1 MSYGGLIKLL
11 GDRLQ
16 EAASGEVMI
25 DAWAWLVL
33 PTFIVVASLIRA
45 ITLYG
50 MTIANNTGIQK
61 SLVDISNAQFAA
73 LTDGDHARLAG
84 DASGSFVSRFI
95 NDLNMLRN
103 FALHFFNNS
112 VKGTVTVFGAL
123 AAMLW
128 MDWQLTLV
136 LLVVYPIAFGPVV
149 ALGNR
154 VRKRAKRS
162 QEQVGEVTSL
172 LSEGVQASRAVK
184 AYGLEEYQ
192 KARADQSFQERARLY
207 LKVLADKAAVDPI
220 LEVVGG
226 AAIAGVLAFSAW
238 RISSGASSIGDF
250 LGFIALIGVAAPE
263 LRALGSLSTVAQ
275 EGRAAADRFHEVLD
289 APLKIKEAS
298 APVKPGQIKGA
309 VSFKDVFFSY
319 DQGGSVLNGLSFD
332 VQPGET
338 VALVGA
344 SGAGKSTIF
353 NLLLRLYDTSSGV
366 ITLDGYNICQLAISD
381 LRLAMALVE
390 QEPALF
396 DDTVAANIALGRL
409 SASEAEKVQAAKTA
423 QADGFITELD
433 HGYQTPVGERGNRL
447 SGGQKQRVAL
457 ARAMLRDAPILLLDE
472 ATSAL
477 DAKSEADVQAALQKA
492 AEGRT
497 VFVIAHRLAT
507 VQWADRILVLEG
519 GCVVEAGAHEDLL
532 NSGGAYAELVKNE
545 LR

>member
-1 MSYGGLIKLL
+1 
-11 GDRLQ
+11 
-16 EAASGEVMI
+16 MI

-33 PTFIVVASLIRA
+33 PALIIVASVIRA

-50 MTIANNTGIQK
+50 MMIANNTGIQN
-61 SLVDISNAQFAA
+61 SLVDISNAQFSA

-95 NDLNMLRN
+95 NDLNTLRN

-112 VKGTVTVFGAL
+112 VKGTVTVLGAL

-162 QEQVGEVTSL
+162 QEQAGEVTSL
-172 LSEGVQASRAVK
+172 LSEGFQASRAVK
-184 AYGLEEYQ
+184 AYGLEGYQ

-275 EGRAAADRFHEVLD
+275 EGRAAADRFHDVLD
-289 APLKIKEAS
+289 APLEIKEAS

-309 VSFKDVFFSY
+309 VSFKNVSFSY

-353 NLLLRLYDTSSGV
+353 NLLLRLYDASSGV
-366 ITLDGYNICQLAISD
+366 IALDGHDICQLAVSD
-381 LRLAMALVE
+381 LRLSMALVE

-409 SASEAEKVQAAKTA
+409 SASEAEIVEAAKTA
-423 QADGFITELD
+423 QADGFIAELD
-433 HGYQTPVGERGNRL
+433 YGYQTQVGERGNRL

-477 DAKSEADVQAALQKA
+477 DAKSEADVKVALQKA

-519 GCVVEAGAHEDLL
+519 GRVVEAGTHEDLL